1 MINGGVSATYSGR
14 IGSEFEK
21 SNANV
26 IGIGTEGQATPSLLI
41 ARQIGSND
49 AASAASAASYR
60 YEARMRELHARFENE
75 LQAVRDAY
83 LRELAGLDLAD
94 E

>member
-1 MINGGVSATYSGR
+1 MATKILSVKPDGPQGR
-14 IGSEFEK
+14 F
-21 SNANV
+21 
-26 IGIGTEGQATPSLLI
+26 ATAPSLLI

-60 YEARMRELHARFENE
+60 YEARIRELHARFENE

-83 LRELAGLDLAD
+83 LHELAGLDLAD